1 MGGERD
7 EEFRRF
13 VVAHRQELLRTA
25 RLLTGDQ
32 VHAEDLVETAL
43 LKTYRHWSRIPD
55 DRLAFVRRMLVT
67 TYTSPWRR
75 FSAEQMLAGAP
86 RRAADPEAERN
97 EQVLAALGELTP
109 LMRAVVVLRF
119 YEDLPD
125 AQTAELLSCPVGTV
139 ETEGSVAVARLRELL
154 ADLGSDEEAGRR

>member
-1 MGGERD
+1 
-7 EEFRRF
+7 
-13 VVAHRQELLRTA
+13 V
-25 RLLTGDQ
+25 
-32 VHAEDLVETAL
+32 
-43 LKTYRHWSRIPD
+43 
-55 DRLAFVRRMLVT
+55 
-67 TYTSPWRR
+67 
-75 FSAEQMLAGAP
+75 
-86 RRAADPEAERN
+86 RN

-154 ADLGSDEEAGRR
+154 ADLASDEEAGRR